1 MWNAMVSRNRKEQN
15 MAADVVPDEQ
25 LVSAK
30 GLKVLPPGTAWKMAK
45 AGKIPF
51 YQVGVGG
58 RGIRFRV
65 SEVLEALRRPVR

>member
-1 MWNAMVSRNRKEQN
+1 MQGTSGSSSE
-15 MAADVVPDEQ
+15 E

-30 GLKVLPPGTAWKMAK
+30 ALKILPPGTAWKMAK

-65 SEVLEALRRPVR
+65 SEVLEALRRPAR

>member
-1 MWNAMVSRNRKEQN
+1 
-15 MAADVVPDEQ
+15 
-25 LVSAK
+25 
-30 GLKVLPPGTAWKMAK
+30 MAK

>member
-1 MWNAMVSRNRKEQN
+1 MQETNGSVRE
-15 MAADVVPDEQ
+15 E

-30 GLKVLPPGTAWKMAK
+30 ELKVLPPGTAWKMAK
-45 AGKIPF
+45 ARKIPF

-65 SEVLEALRRPVR
+65 SEVLEALRRPAR

>member
-1 MWNAMVSRNRKEQN
+1 MDGDRGAYGSLSE
-15 MAADVVPDEQ
+15 E

-30 GLKVLPPGTAWKMAK
+30 ALKVLPAGTAWKMAK